1 MVPTPSLE
9 YSSSSRAPSIRA
21 STRCARFT
29 PLWQAAHAAM
39 RGRGSPD
46 TYHFSK
52 SISPEPVLLSAL
64 SVCRASCPAHAWHI
78 TLVCHLHAARMQV
91 SEGLCLAKLS
101 APTCVMTSS
110 LQAKQESKA
119 YGIMQRLA
127 ACCHANPEYSCLFG
141 QEGIDTAVQRGV
153 FGRVWY

>member
-21 STRCARFT
+21 STRCARLT

-78 TLVCHLHAARMQV
+78 TWCATYTLPGCRCWKEYAWQSLVH
-91 SEGLCLAKLS
+91 
-101 APTCVMTSS
+101 PTCVMTSS
-110 LQAKQESKA
+110 PQAKQESEA

-141 QEGIDTAVQRGV
+141 REGIDTAVQRGV
-153 FGRVWY
+153 FGRV